1 MFGDELSERKRA
13 ILNAIVEAHIE
24 GGEPVGSK
32 FLVQN
37 KQIACSS
44 ATIRNEMAELEELGY
59 LEQPHTSAG
68 RVPSELGY
76 RFYVDQLARSYAVT
90 THEIEEIN
98 RLLKD
103 KMTEID
109 QILSTASKV
118 ASLLTNYTGIAVKRE
133 SAQISVKRF
142 EGFVADES
150 TFVLVMMTSTGT
162 IKTKYVNVDAGITPG
177 TVSLLASVLNTHI
190 AGLTADDITLPII
203 MQLEREMGDQA
214 PLINPII
221 KCIYEV
227 LHELDSGE
235 LRYSGVDRLLQYPEY
250 SDTDRLRN
258 LIGSLESK
266 DEIMELM
273 SGETGDGINV
283 ILGSESSVR
292 VMDNSAMVFKP
303 IVNRD
308 GKKIGA
314 VGVIGPLRMD
324 YAKVLST
331 ISGITGRLADMIG
344 DGQDNSLT
352 EGDKTNGRKDK

>member
-1 MFGDELSERKRA
+1 MFGDELSERKRL
-13 ILNAIVEAHIE
+13 ILNAIIEAHIE

-98 RLLKD
+98 RLLKV

-109 QILSTASKV
+109 QILSMASKV
-118 ASLLTNYTGIAVKRE
+118 ASVLTNYTGIAVKQK
-133 SAQISVKRF
+133 SSQISIKRF
-142 EGFVADES
+142 EGFVADDAN
-150 TFVLVMMTSTGT
+150 FVLVMMTSAGT
-162 IKTKYVNVDAGITPG
+162 IKTKYVHVDTGISPG
-177 TVSLLASVLNTHI
+177 VVTLLTATLNAHI
-190 AGLTADDITLPII
+190 SGLTADDINLPII
-203 MQLEREMGDQA
+203 MRLEQDMGRDA
-214 PLINPII
+214 ALIGPII

-235 LRYSGVDRLLQYPEY
+235 LKYSGVDRLLQYPEY
-250 SDTDRLRN
+250 SDTDQLRA
-258 LIGSLESK
+258 LIGSLENK
-266 DEIMELM
+266 EEIMNLM
-273 SGETGDGINV
+273 SQTQSDDINV
-283 ILGSESSVR
+283 ILGSESPVR
-292 VMDNSAMVFKP
+292 VMNNSAMVFKP
-303 IVNRD
+303 IVKD

-331 ISGITGRLADMIG
+331 IAGITGRLADMI
-344 DGQDNSLT
+344 DDNSIT
-352 EGDKTNGRKDK
+352 DGGKNGGGKE

>member
-1 MFGDELSERKRA
+1 MFGDELSERKRL
-13 ILNAIVEAHIE
+13 ILNAIIEAHIE

-44 ATIRNEMAELEELGY
+44 ATIRNEMAELAELGY

-90 THEIEEIN
+90 THEIDEIN
-98 RLLKD
+98 RLLKV

-109 QILSTASKV
+109 QILSMASKV
-118 ASLLTNYTGIAVKRE
+118 ASVLTNYTGIAVKQK
-133 SAQISVKRF
+133 SAQISIKRF
-142 EGFVADES
+142 EGFVADDFN
-150 TFVLVMMTSTGT
+150 FVLVMMTSAGT
-162 IKTKYVNVDAGITPG
+162 IKTKYVKVDTGISPG
-177 TVSLLASVLNTHI
+177 VVTLLTSVLNAHI
-190 AGLTADDITLPII
+190 SGLTADDINLPII
-203 MQLEREMGDQA
+203 MRLEQEMGSDA
-214 PLINPII
+214 PLIGPII

-235 LRYSGVDRLLQYPEY
+235 LKYSGVDRLLQYPEY
-250 SDTDRLRN
+250 SDTDRLRA

-266 DEIMELM
+266 DEIMSLM
-273 SGETGDGINV
+273 SEGTDDGINV
-283 ILGSESSVR
+283 ILGSESPVR
-292 VMDNSAMVFKP
+292 VMNNSAMVFKP
-303 IVNRD
+303 IMKD

-331 ISGITGRLADMIG
+331 IAGITGRLADMI
-344 DGQDNSLT
+344 DDNSLPNG
-352 EGDKTNGRKDK
+352 GDSNGRNE

>member
-24 GGEPVGSK
+24 GGDPVGSK

-44 ATIRNEMAELEELGY
+44 ATIRNEMAELTELGY

-68 RVPSELGY
+68 RVPSELAY

-90 THEIEEIN
+90 THEIDEIN
-98 RLLKD
+98 RLLKV

-109 QILSTASKV
+109 QILSMASKV
-118 ASLLTNYTGIAVKRE
+118 ASVLTNYTGIAVKQK
-133 SAQISVKRF
+133 SAQISIKRF
-142 EGFVADES
+142 EGFVADEEN
-150 TFVLVMMTSTGT
+150 FVLVMMTSAGT
-162 IKTKYVNVDAGITPG
+162 IKTKYVRVDTGISPT
-177 TVSLLASVLNTHI
+177 TVNQLTSVLNANI
-190 AGLTADDITLPII
+190 SGLTADDITLPII
-203 MQLEREMGDQA
+203 MNLESRMGNDA
-214 PLINPII
+214 PLIGPII

-235 LRYSGVDRLLQYPEY
+235 LKYSGVDRLLQYPEY
-250 SDTDRLRN
+250 SDTDQLRT
-258 LIGSLESK
+258 LIGSLERK

-273 SGETGDGINV
+273 SGATDDEINV
-283 ILGSESSVR
+283 ILGSESPVQ
-292 VMDNSAMVFKP
+292 VMNNSAMVFKP
-303 IVNRD
+303 IVKG

-331 ISGITGRLADMIG
+331 IAGITGRLADML
-344 DGQDNSLT
+344 DDNSLT
-352 EGDKTNGRKDK
+352 EGEDTNGRKE

>member
-24 GGEPVGSK
+24 CGEPVGSK

-98 RLLKD
+98 RLLKV

-352 EGDKTNGRKDK
+352 EGEKTNGRKDK

>member
-1 MFGDELSERKRA
+1 MFGDELSERKRL
-13 ILNAIVEAHIE
+13 ILNAIIEAHIE

-44 ATIRNEMAELEELGY
+44 ATIRNEMAELEEMGY

-98 RLLKD
+98 RLLKV

-109 QILSTASKV
+109 QILSMASKV
-118 ASLLTNYTGIAVKRE
+118 ASVLTNYTGIAVKQK
-133 SAQISVKRF
+133 SAQLSIKRF
-142 EGFVADES
+142 EGFVADDYN
-150 TFVLVMMTSTGT
+150 FVLVMMTSAGT
-162 IKTKYVNVDAGITPG
+162 IKTKYVRVDTGVSPG
-177 TVSLLASVLNTHI
+177 VVTLLTSALNSHI
-190 AGLTADDITLPII
+190 SGLTADDINLPII
-203 MQLEREMGDQA
+203 MRLEQEMGNDA
-214 PLINPII
+214 PLIGPII

-235 LRYSGVDRLLQYPEY
+235 LKYSGVDRLLQYPEY
-250 SDTDRLRN
+250 SDTDQLRA

-266 DEIMELM
+266 DEIMSLM
-273 SGETGDGINV
+273 SEATGDDINV
-283 ILGSESSVR
+283 ILGSESPAR
-292 VMDNSAMVFKP
+292 VMNNSAMVFKP
-303 IVNRD
+303 IVKA

-331 ISGITGRLADMIG
+331 IAGITGRLADMI
-344 DGQDNSLT
+344 DDNSLPDG
-352 EGDKTNGRKDK
+352 GDKNGRNE

>member
-1 MFGDELSERKRA
+1 MFGDELSERKRL
-13 ILNAIVEAHIE
+13 ILNAIIEAHIE

-37 KQIACSS
+37 KQISCSS

-90 THEIEEIN
+90 THEIDEIN
-98 RLLKD
+98 RLLKV

-109 QILSTASKV
+109 QILSMASKV
-118 ASLLTNYTGIAVKRE
+118 ASVLTNYTGIAVKQK
-133 SAQISVKRF
+133 SAQISIKRF
-142 EGFVADES
+142 EGFVADDFN
-150 TFVLVMMTSTGT
+150 FVLVMMTSAGT
-162 IKTKYVNVDAGITPG
+162 IKTKYVKVDTGISPG
-177 TVSLLASVLNTHI
+177 VVTLLTSVLNAHI
-190 AGLTADDITLPII
+190 SGLTADDINLPII
-203 MQLEREMGDQA
+203 MRLEQEMGSDA
-214 PLINPII
+214 PLIGPII

-235 LRYSGVDRLLQYPEY
+235 LKYSGVDRLLQYPEY
-250 SDTDRLRN
+250 SDTDRLRA

-266 DEIMELM
+266 DEIMSLM
-273 SGETGDGINV
+273 SEGTDDGINV
-283 ILGSESSVR
+283 ILGSESPVR
-292 VMDNSAMVFKP
+292 VMNNSAMVFKP
-303 IVNRD
+303 IMKD

-331 ISGITGRLADMIG
+331 IAGITGRLADMI
-344 DGQDNSLT
+344 DDNSLPNG
-352 EGDKTNGRKDK
+352 GDSNGRNE

>member
-1 MFGDELSERKRA
+1 MFGDELSERKRL
-13 ILNAIVEAHIE
+13 ILNAIIEAHIE

-44 ATIRNEMAELEELGY
+44 ATIRNEMAELAELGY

-90 THEIEEIN
+90 THEIDEIN
-98 RLLKD
+98 RLLKV

-109 QILSTASKV
+109 QILSMASKV
-118 ASLLTNYTGIAVKRE
+118 ASVLTNYTGIAVKQK
-133 SAQISVKRF
+133 SAQISIKRF
-142 EGFVADES
+142 EGFVADDFN
-150 TFVLVMMTSTGT
+150 FVLVMMTSAGT
-162 IKTKYVNVDAGITPG
+162 IKTKYVKVGTGISPG
-177 TVSLLASVLNTHI
+177 VVTLLTSVLNAHI
-190 AGLTADDITLPII
+190 SGLTADDINLPII
-203 MQLEREMGDQA
+203 MRLEQEMGSDA
-214 PLINPII
+214 PLIGPII

-235 LRYSGVDRLLQYPEY
+235 LKYSGVDRLLQYPEY
-250 SDTDRLRN
+250 SDTDRLRA

-266 DEIMELM
+266 DEIMSLM
-273 SGETGDGINV
+273 SEGTDDGINV
-283 ILGSESSVR
+283 ILGSESPVR
-292 VMDNSAMVFKP
+292 VMNNSAMVFKP
-303 IVNRD
+303 IMKD

-331 ISGITGRLADMIG
+331 IAGITGRLADMI
-344 DGQDNSLT
+344 DDNSLPNG
-352 EGDKTNGRKDK
+352 GDSNGRNK

>member
-1 MFGDELSERKRA
+1 MFGDELSERKRL
-13 ILNAIVEAHIE
+13 ILNAIIEAHIE

-76 RFYVDQLARSYAVT
+76 RFYVDQLARSYAFT

-98 RLLKD
+98 RLLKV

-109 QILSTASKV
+109 QILSMASKV
-118 ASLLTNYTGIAVKRE
+118 ASVLTNYTGIAVKQK
-133 SAQISVKRF
+133 SAEISIKRF
-142 EGFVADES
+142 EGFVADE
-150 TFVLVMMTSTGT
+150 TNFVLVMMTSAGT
-162 IKTKYVNVDAGITPG
+162 IKTKYVHVDTGISPG
-177 TVSLLASVLNTHI
+177 TVTLLTSVLNASI
-190 AGLTADDITLPII
+190 SGLTADDINLPII
-203 MQLEREMGDQA
+203 MNLEREMGSDA
-214 PLINPII
+214 PLIGPII

-235 LRYSGVDRLLQYPEY
+235 LKYSGVDRLLQYPEY
-250 SDTDRLRN
+250 SDTENLRA
-258 LIGSLESK
+258 LIGSLERK

-273 SGETGDGINV
+273 NEASGDDINV
-283 ILGSESSVR
+283 ILGSESPVR
-292 VMDNSAMVFKP
+292 VMNNSAMVFKP
-303 IVNRD
+303 IVKD

-331 ISGITGRLADMIG
+331 IAGITGRLADMI
-344 DGQDNSLT
+344 DDNSLK
-352 EGDKTNGRKDK
+352 EGGKTDGREKQRNDE